1 MQSSTAIA
9 FRALVMLI
17 CMISIPLFAIFG
29 KDLPE
34 VIKNLLAGRLVVR
47 VTDPVPGNQ
56 TAAAAPTAGGNLPT
70 RPNSPFSEPAAY
82 RAEGTAREPAGA
94 QPTSIRASAAN
105 SATAQPAGF
114 QAPSE
119 SRPISPNEYP
129 GREVSPAVNTS
140 DQTASES
147 PRMSSGVAGA
157 VPVASGAGSDNEQF
171 RRAEARLRELGA
183 THYTLETWGSDNNR
197 YRFVCKMAIG
207 GNPGANRYFQ
217 AIEDD
222 PWRAMNAVLQ
232 QVEAW
237 RAQQQP

>member
-47 VTDPVPGNQ
+47 VTDPDPGSH
-56 TAAAAPTAGGNLPT
+56 TPAGVANGNLPA
-70 RPNSPFSEPAAY
+70 RPDSPFSEPASY
-82 RAEGTAREPAGA
+82 RAEGSGNGPPGA
-94 QPTSIRASAAN
+94 QPTSVRASAAN
-105 SATAQPAGF
+105 SAVAQPAGF

-119 SRPISPNEYP
+119 SRPIS
-129 GREVSPAVNTS
+129 S
-140 DQTASES
+140 DQGSGIGVQGSAVGRQASEV
-147 PRMSSGVAGA
+147 RNQE
-157 VPVASGAGSDNEQF
+157 PVANSSAAAAAGNSDGEQF

-207 GNPGANRYFQ
+207 GNPGVNRYFQ

-232 QVEAW
+232 QVETW
-237 RAQQQP
+237 RSQQPQ